1 MWQALAPI
9 AASVL
14 GGALAG
20 SGSNKTQTQQSG
32 PPAWQVPYLQQGMDD
47 AANLYR
53 NSPQQYYPGSTV
65 APMSQ
70 ATLNALSGMSQPNG
84 VWGNV
89 SNYLMNSV
97 GSSPGAAQVPGQMQG
112 IQQAM
117 SGQYGDPTGMGAA
130 SSGYYNNT
138 LQGQNGYSAAN
149 VEAPNP
155 YSAANN
161 GEREYA
167 QSVLGGQYLNSN
179 PYADRIASQIG
190 DDIQARVGSQFAG
203 AGRSMSGAAA
213 RAMAEQTGDAT
224 ANFRGGL
231 YENERN
237 RMTQAGD
244 LLNSISG
251 RADQASQFNN
261 SMAAN
266 IGQNNAQRQDAAG
279 QFNASNMANAAG
291 NAQQGFYQG
300 QGNQLQGLSL
310 GLNAADSLA
319 GRMDQAS
326 QFGQQFDLN
335 ALGMLPGLDNQRRLG
350 NSDMLAAG
358 GMLDAYGQAQL
369 TDQVNRWNYDQNQ
382 PFANIERYLAMVG
395 GNAGETRTATQSQNQ
410 GANVLGGAL
419 TGLGLY
425 NNLFGNAGGAAGA
438 LGNSLG
444 GNLAA
449 AGNVGP
455 GFAGPFNAA
464 GSGGAWGG
472 GY

>member
-20 SGSNKTQTQQSG
+20 SGNNKTQTQQSG
-32 PPAWQVPYLQQGMDD
+32 PPSWQVPYLQQGMAD
-47 AANLYR
+47 AQYAYQ

-65 APMSQ
+65 APLSQ
-70 ATLNALSGMSQPNG
+70 TTLQALSGMSQPNG
-84 VWGNV
+84 MWGDV

-97 GSSPGAAQVPGQMQG
+97 GSSPGAAQLPGQMQG

-117 SGQYGDPTGMGAA
+117 SGQYGDPTGMGSAA
-130 SSGYYNNT
+130 SGYYQNT
-138 LQGQNGYSAAN
+138 LAGQNGYSAAGA
-149 VEAPNP
+149 EAPNP
-155 YSAANN
+155 YSAADN
-161 GEREYA
+161 GERSYA

-190 DDIQARVGSQFAG
+190 DDVQARVGSQFAG

-251 RADQASQFNN
+251 RSDQASQFNN
-261 SMAAN
+261 NMAAQM
-266 IGQNNAQRQDAAG
+266 GQFNANNQNQAS

-291 NAQQGFYQG
+291 NAQQGYFQN

-319 GRMDQAS
+319 GRMDAAS

-335 ALGMLPGLDNQRRLG
+335 ALGMLPGLDNQRRAG
-350 NSDMLAAG
+350 NADALAAG
-358 GMLDAYGQAQL
+358 GVLDQYGQAQL
-369 TDQVNRWNYDQNQ
+369 SDQVNRWNYNQNQ

-395 GNAGETRTATQSQNQ
+395 GNAGTTQTASQSQNQ

-419 TGLGLY
+419 TGLGIY
-425 NNLFGNAGGAAGA
+425 NQFAGSGGAGA

-449 AGNVGP
+449 GNLGP
-455 GFAGPFNAA
+455 GFAGPFNAG
-464 GSGGAWGG
+464 GSGAAWGG

>member
-1 MWQALAPI
+1 MVWAALAPI
-9 AASVL
+9 AASVI

-20 SGSNKTQTQQSG
+20 SGNNKTATQQSG
-32 PPAWQVPYLQQGMDD
+32 PPSWQVPYLQQGMSD
-47 AANLYR
+47 AQYAYQN
-53 NSPQQYYPGSTV
+53 NPQQYYPGSTV
-65 APMSQ
+65 APLSQ
-70 ATLNALSGMSQPNG
+70 TTLQALSGMSQPNG
-84 VWGNV
+84 MWGDV

-117 SGQYGDPTGMGAA
+117 SGQ
-130 SSGYYNNT
+130 
-138 LQGQNGYSAAN
+138 NGYQSAQVN
-149 VEAPNP
+149 APNP
-155 YSAANN
+155 YTSANN
-161 GEREYA
+161 GERDYA
-167 QSVLGGQYLNSN
+167 QSVLSGKYLNSN

-190 DDIQARVGSQFAG
+190 DDVQARVGSQFAG

-261 SMAAN
+261 TMGAN
-266 IGQNNAQRQDAAG
+266 IGMNNAQRQDAAG
-279 QFNASNMANAAG
+279 QFNAG
-291 NAQQGFYQG
+291 N
-300 QGNQLQGLSL
+300 NLQGLSL

-335 ALGMLPGLDNQRRLG
+335 ALGMLPGLDNQRRAG
-350 NSDMLAAG
+350 NADALSAG
-358 GMLDAYGQAQL
+358 GVLDAYGQNQL
-369 TDQVNRWNYDQNQ
+369 NDQVNRFNFNQNA
-382 PFANIERYLAMVG
+382 PFENIQRYLQMVG
-395 GNAGETRTATQSQNQ
+395 GNAGTTSTYTQPQNQ

-419 TGLGLY
+419 TGLGMY
-425 NNLFGNAGGAAGA
+425 NQFAGGGNGALAGLNGTNFGFNNAG
-438 LGNSLG
+438 
-444 GNLAA
+444 
-449 AGNVGP
+449 
-455 GFAGPFNAA
+455 F
-464 GSGGAWGG
+464 GG
-472 GY
+472 G